1 MNLNIIDIINKKRL
15 GLELTRS
22 ELEYAFNEYLNDNI
36 PDYQMSS
43 LLMAICINDMSDNE
57 IFCLTDIFINSGD
70 TLDLTKVD
78 GVVVDKHSTGGVG
91 DKTTLVVAP
100 IVAACG
106 VKMGKMSGKGLGF
119 TGGTIDK
126 LESIEGFNVNLSI
139 SQFINQ
145 LNKINVA
152 ISSQT
157 ANLTPLDK
165 KIYALRD
172 VTATV
177 ESIPL
182 IAVSIMSKKIASGA
196 DRILIDIKVGKGALI
211 KKVKDAKRLSTL
223 MIKIGKHYNREVRTI
238 MTDMDTPLGKN
249 VGNSLEVVE
258 AINILQ
264 GKVKSYLS
272 HVCIVLATNLISMA
286 KNISLEQAEK
296 QVNESLKNKS
306 ALKKLLELIESQNGD
321 LATLKVS
328 NNIVPIRSIK
338 EGVLEKIDA
347 YKIGI
352 IARDI
357 GAGRIKKEDKIDY
370 TVGVVLNKT
379 LGSKVKKNEILC
391 YLYINDKSIYDEKEV
406 LKSFTIV

>member
-1 MNLNIIDIINKKRL
+1 MNHNIIDIINKKRL
-15 GLELTRS
+15 GMELTRS
-22 ELEYAFNEYLNDNI
+22 ELEYAFNEYLNDRVK
-36 PDYQMSS
+36 DYQMSA
-43 LLMAICINDMSDNE
+43 LLMAICIKDMTDNE
-57 IFCLTDIFINSGD
+57 IFGLTDIFINSGD
-70 TLDLTKVD
+70 KLDLSGVN

-106 VKMGKMSGKGLGF
+106 VKMAKMSGRGLGF

-126 LESIEGFNVNLSI
+126 LESIGGFDVTLTKK
-139 SQFINQ
+139 QFIDQ

-196 DRILIDIKVGKGALI
+196 DKILIDIKVGKGALI
-211 KKVKDAKRLSTL
+211 KTVKDAKRFSNLVV
-223 MIKIGKHYNREVRTI
+223 KIGKYYNREVRTV

-249 VGNSLEVVE
+249 IGNSLEVIE
-258 AINILQ
+258 AINILE

-272 HVCIVLATNLISMA
+272 HVCFILASNLVSMA
-286 KNISLEQAEK
+286 KGITLDEAEK
-296 QVNESLKNKS
+296 EVKKVVKNKT
-306 ALKKLLELIESQNGD
+306 ALNKLIDLIKYQNGD
-321 LATLKVS
+321 LSTLKVS
-328 NNIVPIRSIK
+328 DKVVAIRSEK
-338 EGVLEKIDA
+338 EGVIEKINA
-347 YKIGI
+347 YNMGI
-352 IARDI
+352 IARDL
-357 GAGRIKKEDKIDY
+357 GASRKEKNDKIDY

-379 LGSKVKKNEILC
+379 LGSEVKRNEILC
-391 YLYINDKSIYDEKEV
+391 YLYINDKSVYDEKEV